1 MIKTTVAIDGMA
13 CGMCESHVNDEIR
26 RAFKVKKVTSSA
38 GKGETVILAEE
49 AIGEN
54 ELHKVLDPT
63 GYRVISV
70 SSETVE
76 EKKKKGL
83 FGRK

>member
-1 MIKTTVAIDGMA
+1 MIRTTVGIDGMA
-13 CGMCESHVNDEIR
+13 CGMCESHVNDAIR
-26 RAFKVKKVTSSA
+26 SAFRVKKVNSSA
-38 GKGETVILAEE
+38 GKGETVILSEE
-49 AIGEN
+49 PISE
-54 ELHKVLDPT
+54 EKLHEVLDPT

-70 SSETVE
+70 SSEPCE

>member
-1 MIKTTVAIDGMA
+1 MIKTTVGIDGMA
-13 CGMCESHVNDEIR
+13 CGMCETHVNDEIR
-26 RAFKVKKVTSSA
+26 KAFRVKKVTSSA

-49 AIGEN
+49 AIGED
-54 ELHKVLDPT
+54 ELRKVLDPT

-70 SSETVE
+70 SSEVVE

>member
-1 MIKTTVAIDGMA
+1 MIKTTVGIDGMA
-13 CGMCESHVNDEIR
+13 CGMCETHVNDEIR
-26 RAFKVKKVTSSA
+26 KAFRVKKVTSSA

-49 AIGEN
+49 AIRED
-54 ELHKVLDPT
+54 ELRKVLDPT

-70 SSETVE
+70 SSEVVE